1 MNSMFLVAAF
11 VSVVFFILKF
21 IEMRF
26 LLKDAKPLKHLIRDS
41 ILVYFSVI
49 TGMFI
54 YNQVTNVTKNIKGGG
69 SATVAF
75 TDNPD
80 F

>member
-1 MNSMFLVAAF
+1 MFLVAAF

-41 ILVYFSVI
+41 ILVYFSVV

-54 YNQVTNVTKNIKGGG
+54 YNQVTNVTKEY
-69 SATVAF
+69 
-75 TDNPD
+75 
-80 F
+80 